1 MKPNDRTLYRC
12 AVPGGATVDV
22 VIVRRSKR
30 TGGLTVR
37 IINGEGVYAPGV
49 DLHVKPHELHRVG
62 AFEAIA
68 TGEP

>member
-30 TGGLTVR
+30 TGWLTVR
-37 IINGEGVYAPGV
+37 IVNGAGVYAPGV
-49 DLHVKPHELHRVG
+49 DLHVKPHELHRIGPFQSSV
-62 AFEAIA
+62 